1 MELEQKRQQLLAYMN
16 QCAETD
22 VALAFSGGVDSSL
35 LLKIASDCA
44 EQKGTRVIA
53 VTFQTRLHPP
63 CDMEAAVQTA
73 REMGAEHVVLPVD
86 ELEME
91 EIRQN
96 PENRCYLCKKN
107 LFGRLKAF
115 ADERGIPCLMDGTNE
130 DDLHVYRPG
139 RRALEEYGVQSPLAR
154 CGVTKQEVRELAAA
168 YGISAASR
176 PSTPCMATR
185 LPYGSWLSYEL
196 LDRIAEGEEWLTQM
210 LDYAQANIRLMDER
224 LKERMPKIKAVLPE
238 ASFLIFLDCR
248 ELGFA
253 TQAELESFFVNEAR
267 LGLNNGSMFG
277 EEGTGFMRL
286 NVAAPRSVVEQAL
299 QQLEDAYARL

>member
-1 MELEQKRQQLLAYMN
+1 MKLEQKRQQLLAYMN

-107 LFGRLKAF
+107 LFGRLKSF

-196 LDRIAEGEEWLTQM
+196 LDRIAEGEEWLRNR
-210 LDYAQANIRLMDER
+210 LGAQTNIRLRVHQDIARIETDEKAMPEL
-224 LKERMPKIKAVLPE
+224 LKWREEAVQKLQ
-238 ASFLIFLDCR
+238 
-248 ELGFA
+248 ELGFSYV
-253 TQAELESFFVNEAR
+253 TLDLEGFRS
-267 LGLNNGSMFG
+267 GSMDRKIG
-277 EEGTGFMRL
+277 KEK
-286 NVAAPRSVVEQAL
+286 EQ
-299 QQLEDAYARL
+299 E

>member
-1 MELEQKRQQLLAYMN
+1 MKLEQKRQQLLAYLN

-63 CDMEAAVQTA
+63 CDMEAAVKTA
-73 REMGAEHVVLPVD
+73 REMGAEHVVLQVD

-91 EIRQN
+91 EICQN

-196 LDRIAEGEEWLTQM
+196 LDRIAEGEEWLRNR
-210 LDYAQANIRLMDER
+210 LGAQTNIRLRVHQDIARIETDEKAMPELLR
-224 LKERMPKIKAVLPE
+224 WRKEAVQKLQ
-238 ASFLIFLDCR
+238 
-248 ELGFA
+248 ELGFPYV
-253 TQAELESFFVNEAR
+253 TLDLEGFRS
-267 LGLNNGSMFG
+267 GSMDRKIG
-277 EEGTGFMRL
+277 KEK
-286 NVAAPRSVVEQAL
+286 EQ
-299 QQLEDAYARL
+299 E